1 MEVTGAAAY
10 SEGLETLRM
19 EAGGIRV
26 DADFGGKKHLLP
38 ETGLEH
44 QAVSYSKGCYLGQEV
59 IARVRTYGSVPRALR
74 ALCAPDGRRRHR
86 PPPPTAGRAARGRNR
101 RKVGPSLAN
110 ALETTKSATTQHEQ
124 SKSEEAIDTTTYIPV
139 K

>member
-1 MEVTGAAAY
+1 MEAVGSVAY

-26 DADFGGKKHLLP
+26 VSDFAGSKHLLP

-59 IARVRTYGSVPRALR
+59 IAQY
-74 ALCAPDGRRRHR
+74 APMGVFPERCE
-86 PPPPTAGRAARGRNR
+86 
-101 RKVGPSLAN
+101 VCS
-110 ALETTKSATTQHEQ
+110 
-124 SKSEEAIDTTTYIPV
+124 
-139 K
+139 